1 MLTNLIN
8 NVGNSC
14 MVLPPTSQDAM
25 TITAA
30 DLAIDD
36 LNALNEAFA
45 DAPAED
51 IVAWAHESFGD
62 QLVTLCAMTSDTA
75 LVDLLARRAAGASVV
90 FLETGHHFAE
100 TREQLGAVR
109 NRYEDRIDFTIAT
122 AGLAPGILWQSDPT
136 ACCNARK
143 VDPMEAA
150 LHGHAAWITGVRR
163 ADSPVRA
170 NTPIVEIDR
179 RLMVKINPI
188 AMWSDADLETYLA
201 MHDVPRH
208 PLLDLGYPSIGCE
221 PCTRRIAPGEDIR
234 AGRWAGT
241 GKTECGLHV

>member
-1 MLTNLIN
+1 
-8 NVGNSC
+8 
-14 MVLPPTSQDAM
+14 M

-30 DLAIDD
+30 DLDADA
-36 LNALNEAFA
+36 LSALNDRFA

-51 IVAWAHESFGD
+51 VVSWAYETFGD

-90 FLETGHHFAE
+90 FLETGHHFLE
-100 TREQLGAVR
+100 THEQLATVQKRYGDQVR
-109 NRYEDRIDFTIAT
+109 FSTAT
-122 AGLAPGILWQSDPT
+122 AGLAPGILWQTDPT

-150 LHGHAAWITGVRR
+150 LSGHAAWITGVRR

-170 NTPIVEIDR
+170 NTPIVEIDK

-188 AMWSDADLETYLA
+188 ATWSDADLETYLS

-208 PLLDLGYPSIGCE
+208 SLLDQGYPSIGCE
-221 PCTRRIAPGEDIR
+221 PCTRRVLPGEDIR

>member
-36 LNALNEAFA
+36 LKALNEAFA

-170 NTPIVEIDR
+170 NTPIVEID
-179 RLMVKINPI
+179 PI

-208 PLLDLGYPSIGCE
+208 PLLDRGYPSIGCE